1 MPQIQKLAIE
11 QAFSNFLHT
20 YQNIGY
26 QLEHEYETLVT
37 KNKIKSSNMKNFELI
52 SELV

>member
-20 YQNIGY
+20 YQNIGC
-26 QLEHEYETLVT
+26 QLEHEYETPVT
-37 KNKIKSSNMKNFELI
+37 
-52 SELV
+52 